1 MFILRFLRRLLAKVI
16 QLLLMNRLVTVGL
29 LVVLVA
35 AFVVLPLVASGS
47 GLPVPGIAPAA
58 AQPAQAPSAA
68 AAAAAAAS
76 ATQGVAP
83 DPAVETYIK
92 GLMSFDANLMWTS
105 LHPAF
110 RSQLQSQGTTLD
122 TQKAQLDQMQASGA
136 VYEKAYYVG
145 GFAAKSGF
153 RYYTYVL
160 THKGSDGTSEG
171 GEMAYTFT
179 VAPDGGGIL
188 DISIQ

>member
-16 QLLLMNRLVTVGL
+16 QLLLLNRLVTVGL

-47 GLPVPGIAPAA
+47 GLTVPAIAPAA

-68 AAAAAAAS
+68 APS